1 MKVSERSSLRRR
13 AGLTQVQLA
22 RRANISASQICLW
35 ERGDLELS
43 TLDVEHIARVIEAEL
58 AKFPAPSSAAQIV
71 SVLSTPV
78 GATA

>member
-1 MKVSERSSLRRR
+1 VKVSERSSLRRR
-13 AGLTQVQLA
+13 AGLTQVQLG
-22 RRANISASQICLW
+22 RRVNISASQICLW